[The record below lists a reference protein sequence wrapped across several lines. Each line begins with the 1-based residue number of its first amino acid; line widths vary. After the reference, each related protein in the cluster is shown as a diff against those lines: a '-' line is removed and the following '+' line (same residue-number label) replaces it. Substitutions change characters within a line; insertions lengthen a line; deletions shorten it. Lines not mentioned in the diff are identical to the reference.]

1 MQSYTPSPSHV
12 KPGPGKPAPGKIA
25 PSSDAKRKQRRYR
38 IGVAALLVLVLA
50 IWYFRPNAQAAK
62 VRQLQSDL
70 FAASSQL
77 TADQKKQKFEALR
90 AESEKLS
97 PADRKEVRKDMEK
110 QFQTKMN
117 SEAVQYLA
125 MSPAERRKVIDAKIA
140 KEQTMQQ
147 KRPANPPGGNAAAQS
162 KELMEQMQKLQAG
175 TNPPAAPTKPVASG
189 QKEKVGQW
197 EAEVFTWAGGA
208 MSARYWVA
216 KDFPNS
222 AAILAALGKATNG
235 GLSGMTKGIAPGV
248 TDFPGMVV
256 KTEMKMAGKTIT
268 STVLSAE
275 EKAVDAKE
283 VEVPADYKETPV
295 SFAPPPAK

>member
-12 KPGPGKPAPGKIA
+12 KPGLGKPAPGKIA

-62 VRQLQSDL
+62 VRQLQNDL

-77 TADQKKQKFEALR
+77 TADQKKQKFDALR

-147 KRPANPPGGNAAAQS
+147 KRPANPPGGNAQAPPNAVNGVAVAGNGPGGGQRGPTSPEDQDSKRRSMLLHASAEARAGMDQMRLDMATRRAQ
-162 KELMEQMQKLQAG
+162 LGL
-175 TNPPAAPTKPVASG
+175 PAST
-189 QKEKVGQW
+189 
-197 EAEVFTWAGGA
+197 
-208 MSARYWVA
+208 
-216 KDFPNS
+216 
-222 AAILAALGKATNG
+222 GKAG
-235 GLSGMTKGIAPGV
+235 PR
-248 TDFPGMVV
+248 
-256 KTEMKMAGKTIT
+256 
-268 STVLSAE
+268 
-275 EKAVDAKE
+275 
-283 VEVPADYKETPV
+283 
-295 SFAPPPAK
+295 